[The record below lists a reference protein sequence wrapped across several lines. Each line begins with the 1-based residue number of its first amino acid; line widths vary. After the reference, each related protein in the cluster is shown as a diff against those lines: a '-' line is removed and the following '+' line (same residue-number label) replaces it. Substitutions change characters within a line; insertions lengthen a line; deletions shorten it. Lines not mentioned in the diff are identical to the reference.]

1 MMQAMNTGHDGSMTT
16 AHANTPRDAFTRLE
30 TMVMMATQNVPDHV
44 IRTMLASAVQ
54 MVVQTMRL
62 TDGTRKITGISEVTG
77 VTEGNVDMQ
86 EVFTLERTGLGPSG
100 RVLGRF
106 HATGVQPHFMDR
118 LRAYGLHLPASIFH
132 ESQALKG

>member
-1 MMQAMNTGHDGSMTT
+1 MTT
-16 AHANTPRDAFTRLE
+16 AHANSARDAFTRLE

-54 MVVQTMRL
+54 LVVQTMRL

-77 VTEGNVDMQ
+77 VTEGTVDMQ
-86 EVFTLERTGLGPSG
+86 EIFVLERAGIGPSG

-106 HATGVQPHFMDR
+106 KSTGVQPHFMDR
-118 LRAYGLHLPASIFH
+118 LKAYGIHLPASIFT